1 VITLL
6 AIIKSVSFP
15 MISQIKIPICEIIE
29 KTKVHIVNY
38 ISTLWILN
46 LRFDIIWLGKTPV
59 IKCLQKME
67 SIA

>member
-1 VITLL
+1 
-6 AIIKSVSFP
+6 